1 MLDQP
6 PPPKGPPLMNQ
17 QSGPMQQMQFD
28 GGMNPNQM
36 MQLPRSGPRFFSNN
50 PRNDYSHPPPQIP
63 NDIHRM
69 NFGPPPPPPPLPMP
83 GNPRMPQNRFKA
95 QW

>member
-1 MLDQP
+1 MLDQSSL
-6 PPPKGPPLMNQ
+6 PKGTPLTNQ
-17 QSGPMQQMQFD
+17 PNGPMQQRMQFD
-28 GGMNPNQM
+28 GMNQNQM
-36 MQLPRSGPRFFSNN
+36 MSPARGGPRFFPNN
-50 PRNDYSHPPPQIP
+50 PRNDYSHPPPQIT

-69 NFGPPPPPPPLPMP
+69 SFGPPPPPPPLPGP